1 MRRQGTAALAAAL
14 SVAAA
19 PVGAD
24 AAPPATSAPT
34 QPAALAAAPKAP
46 KRAPVTTAA
55 QARAL
60 IAETTRLPRGA
71 GRTRLVGL
79 ARRIS
84 VQQAT
89 NPCAAITTIER
100 YRTTIKR
107 LPKREAKRALS
118 IDARALKLNQRLLA
132 SKRAARCG
140 GGIAPAGVSTA
151 TPSVLRS
158 DATGVSLKVNLPEV
172 GVGTK
177 SKGGRLWTELGAQG
191 TDAPQLPGQP
201 AIPTASFTIAV
212 PEGAQLDTVA
222 SAGEGYDL
230 SAVELL
236 PAQPDAVDATS
247 LEPRPN
253 FRSGAYMDAK
263 FVPPGDAYK
272 TDVFPAKPADA
283 AIVGDSRGL
292 RLATI
297 QVPLA
302 TYQPKRKRLRIH
314 RSVNVNVAFKGGSTF
329 GGDGG
334 PWDKF
339 GMSIAGGLVNAAV
352 VREQWTRFPFK
363 PRPCGEEFL
372 IVTSAT
378 TRPAA
383 DALRAARTSAGIL
396 TRVVQTGAGAGEI
409 GTTSDQIRDYIRG
422 QLSSRLCV
430 RPSYVVLLGNEELVP
445 TYEISGATSDL
456 PYATKDDA
464 DTLPDLAAGRI
475 PGKDLAEVQTA
486 IDKIIAYGTTPLP
499 GGARSRAMVAAQFQD
514 DDGDGREDRT
524 FIQFA
529 ETVSQGLEAR
539 GVNVSRVYGEE
550 PHGNP
555 TTFNDGTPLP
565 ASLLKPGFGWN
576 GTGAQVSTALNGNV
590 FMAIHRDHGWSSG
603 WGTPGY
609 TSADIDALTNTA
621 LPVMLSINCSSGAY
635 DRNDA
640 SLATRALVR
649 PNGGA
654 VAVFGDTED
663 SPSWHNTQLAFGFVD
678 ALLPSVLPGE
688 GPAERQRLGDAL
700 TWGKLRLNGLAP
712 AAGDGNTRFEHRIWH
727 LFGDPTMYMR
737 GGSSLR
743 FDLGA
748 LATQFVYVNAKPGP
762 PPEEREPNYLV
773 RLKGL
778 PATLTGQS
786 IALLKGGEVVGQALV
801 GGDGTA
807 ELPAVFGDGSVRPG
821 DLKVVIDGPSD
832 DPAVTVPVDSQK
844 GTTSLTQQCPA
855 SVLLGG
861 TMKVSGQLLGVPAGQ
876 TVNVTLD
883 PPDSVVANAA
893 TPAIVKTAE
902 TDASGNWSVELTPT
916 QSQLGQ
922 WTVQSSYAGDDAHEG
937 SQSTSCAVSVERS
950 QLAIVR

>member
-1 MRRQGTAALAAAL
+1 MRRQGTAVLVAAL

-19 PVGAD
+19 PLGAE
-24 AAPPATSAPT
+24 AATTPPAPKPKPAKAEPT
-34 QPAALAAAPKAP
+34 
-46 KRAPVTTAA
+46 TTGG
-55 QARAL
+55 QAKAL
-60 IAETTRLPRGA
+60 IAQTGRLPKGP
-71 GRTRLVGL
+71 GRTRLLGL

-84 VQQAT
+84 LQHAKD
-89 NPCAAITTIER
+89 PCGAITTIER
-100 YRTTIKR
+100 YRSTAGR
-107 LPKREAKRALS
+107 LPKAQAKRALAV
-118 IDARALKLNQRLLA
+118 DARALKLNQRLLA

-140 GGIAPAGVSTA
+140 GGIAPATVATA
-151 TPSVLRS
+151 TPSVLKS
-158 DATGVSLKVNLPEV
+158 DTTGVNLKVSLPEV
-172 GVGTK
+172 GVGTR
-177 SKGGRLWTELGAQG
+177 SKGGRLWTELGATG

-212 PEGAQLDTVA
+212 PEGAQIETVA
-222 SAGEGYDL
+222 STGESYTLGGVD
-230 SAVELL
+230 LL

-247 LEPRPN
+247 LEPRPD
-253 FRSGAYMDAK
+253 FRGGAYADAK
-263 FVPPGDAYK
+263 FVPPGEAYK
-272 TDVFPAKPADA
+272 SATFPAKPADA

-302 TYQPKRKRLRIH
+302 TYQPAKRRLSVH
-314 RSVNVNVAFKGGSTF
+314 RSVNVNVAFKGGTGF

-339 GMSIAGGLVNAAV
+339 GLSISRGLVNSSAV
-352 VREQWTRFPFK
+352 LEQWTRTPFK
-363 PRPCGEEFL
+363 PQPCGEEFL
-372 IVTSAT
+372 IITSAT

-383 DALRAARTSAGIL
+383 DALRSARNAAGIL
-396 TRVVQTGAGAGEI
+396 TRVAQTGGGAGEI
-409 GTTSDQIRDYIRG
+409 GTTNTEIRDYIR
-422 QLSSRLCV
+422 SRLSNRRCV

-445 TYEISGATSDL
+445 TFELDGATSDL

-464 DTLPDLAAGRI
+464 DTLPDLASGRI
-475 PGKDLAEVQTA
+475 PGSGLAEVQTA
-486 IDKIIAYGTTPLP
+486 VDKIIAYATTPLP

-529 ETVSQGLEAR
+529 ETVSKGLEAR

-550 PHGNP
+550 PFGNP

-565 ASLLKPGFGWN
+565 ASLLKPGFAWN
-576 GTGAQVSTALNGNV
+576 GTGAQVSAALNANV

-688 GPAERQRLGDAL
+688 GPADRQRLGDAL
-700 TWGKLRLNGLAP
+700 VWGKVRLDGLAP

-737 GGSSLR
+737 GGSSLK

-748 LATQFVYVNAKPGP
+748 LVTQFVYVIERPGP
-762 PPEEREPNYLV
+762 PPEEQQPGYVV

-778 PATLTGQS
+778 PSTLAGQS
-786 IALLKGGEVVGQALV
+786 VALLKGGDVVGQALV
-801 GGDGTA
+801 GADGTA
-807 ELPAVFGDGSVRPG
+807 ELPALFGDGSVKPG
-821 DLKVVIDGPSD
+821 ELKVVIDGPSD
-832 DPAVTVPVDSQK
+832 DPAVTVPVESQK
-844 GTTSLTQQCPA
+844 GTTSLTQQCP
-855 SVLLGG
+855 SGVTLGNAM
-861 TMKVSGQLLGVPAGQ
+861 TVTGQLLGAPAGQ
-876 TVNVTLD
+876 TVRVSLD
-883 PPDSVVANAA
+883 PPDPVTSGAK
-893 TPAIVKTAE
+893 TPPIVQTVE
-902 TDASGNWSVELTPT
+902 TDASGNWSVQVTPN
-916 QSQLGQ
+916 QGQLGR
-922 WTVQSSYAGDDAHEG
+922 WTVQSSYAGDDAHTG
-937 SQSTSCAVSVERS
+937 SESTSCTVSVS
-950 QLAIVR
+950 TPLIG